1 MDLLATHSN
10 PKYHEHSNTTKIQK
24 EQDREEG
31 KILIRARV
39 RVLCNLLRQASP
51 ISVKRWRREFKSL
64 AKGVESDPDFW
75 ELVGAST
82 GVLGFGLGLLCVY
95 LTMPA
100 SDYSVL
106 KLPRSIEDLRI
117 LRDQLES
124 YTVSCKPRLLKEES
138 LLNYMLFLRV
148 TPTLPNTF
156 INVASPIVDVP
167 YHIFFLAT
175 LIGLIPAAYVTVRA
189 GIALGELRSIG
200 TYMISK
206 QLWPYFSLG

>member
-24 EQDREEG
+24 EQGREEE

-117 LRDQLES
+117 LRYGFFGD
-124 YTVSCKPRLLKEES
+124 LLLIFPFDLMQWFS
-138 LLNYMLFLRV
+138 HLGFGLFW
-148 TPTLPNTF
+148 
-156 INVASPIVDVP
+156 IDMWIVNFE
-167 YHIFFLAT
+167 IRF
-175 LIGLIPAAYVTVRA
+175 
-189 GIALGELRSIG
+189 
-200 TYMISK
+200 
-206 QLWPYFSLG
+206 